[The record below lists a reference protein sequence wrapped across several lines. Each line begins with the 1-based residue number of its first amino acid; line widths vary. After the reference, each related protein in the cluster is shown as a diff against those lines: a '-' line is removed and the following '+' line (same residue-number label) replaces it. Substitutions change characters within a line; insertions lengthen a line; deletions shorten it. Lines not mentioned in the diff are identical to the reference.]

1 MTQISANWTKHLL
14 LIKTKKMKIFITTL
28 AMLFSIIT
36 YAQEIDVEIEDDEEM
51 EVEMEDEMDPSEMY
65 KDLKH
70 PEDIADAVTDGL
82 KDPRE
87 KTEAIFKWVAGNIA
101 YDIKMYDDFKTG
113 ERDKKKGK
121 RIKRSEMEEHNA
133 DKVERALKK
142 KKGICE
148 DYALV
153 FKAICDEANIET
165 KLIKGWIRNDPS
177 KLRST
182 GAKHVWNVVKIDGE
196 WLHCDA
202 TYASGFLNNYDEYV
216 FDYEGESYFFPNPEQ
231 MQYTHF
237 PKDTTYKLTPVAL
250 TKDQFKKRPLVGKGF
265 FTNKI
270 TKLDPNEVAI
280 SVKRGENITIAFE
293 SEEKL
298 TEVTCYRPKTDE
310 YIIVKHVQVGN
321 RNNVIIKTKD
331 FKSGPI
337 HILANKE
344 LIAAYKLAVVK

>member
-1 MTQISANWTKHLL
+1 
-14 LIKTKKMKIFITTL
+14 MKIFITTL

-36 YAQEIDVEIEDDEEM
+36 YAQEIDVDIEEDEDMEEEM
-51 EVEMEDEMDPSEMY
+51 ESPNMY
-65 KDLKH
+65 KDLKN
-70 PEDIADAVTDGL
+70 PEDIADAVTEGL
-82 KDPRE
+82 SDPSE
-87 KTEAIFKWVAGNIA
+87 KAEAIFKWVTGNIA
-101 YDIKMYDDFKTG
+101 YDLKMFEDFTTG

-121 RIKRSEMEEHNA
+121 RIKRSDMEEHNA
-133 DKVERALKK
+133 KKVATALKK

-153 FKAICDEANIET
+153 FKAICDEANLET
-165 KLIKGWIRNDPS
+165 ETVKGWIRNDPS

-182 GAKHVWNVVKIDGE
+182 GTKHIWNVVKVEGE

-202 TYASGFLNNYDEYV
+202 TYASGFVNNYDEFV
-216 FDYEGESYFFPNPEQ
+216 FDYEADSYFFPSKEQ

-237 PKDTTYKLTPVAL
+237 SKDTTYKLTPVAL
-250 TKDQFKKRPLVGKGF
+250 TKDVFKKRPLVGKGF

-280 SVKRGENITIAFE
+280 SVKKGENVTIAFE
-293 SEEKL
+293 SDEKL
-298 TEVTCYRPKTDE
+298 SNVTCYRPKTDE
-310 YIIVKHVQVGN
+310 TFMVKHVQVGN

-337 HILANKE
+337 HILANNE
-344 LIAAYKLAVVK
+344 LIAAYKLTVIK

>member
-1 MTQISANWTKHLL
+1 
-14 LIKTKKMKIFITTL
+14 MKIFITTL

-36 YAQEIDVEIEDDEEM
+36 YAQEIDVEIEEEDEMEEEM
-51 EVEMEDEMDPSEMY
+51 EMEKEEMY
-65 KDLKH
+65 KDLKY

-82 KDPRE
+82 SDPRE
-87 KTEAIFKWVAGNIA
+87 KVEAIFKWVSNNIA
-101 YDIKMYDDFKTG
+101 YDLKMFEDFKTG
-113 ERDKKKGK
+113 ERDKIKGK

-133 DKVERALKK
+133 EKVSKALKK

-153 FKAICDEANIET
+153 FKAICDEANIESD
-165 KLIKGWIRNDPS
+165 IVKGWIRNDPS

-182 GAKHVWNVVKIDGE
+182 GVKHKWNVVKIGDE

-202 TYASGFLNNYDEYV
+202 TYAAGFVNNYDEFV
-216 FDYEGESYFFPNPEQ
+216 FDYEAESYFFPNKEQ

-237 PKDTTYKLTPVAL
+237 SKDTTYKLTPIAM
-250 TKDQFKKRPLVGKGF
+250 TKDAFKKRPMVGKGF

-293 SEEKL
+293 SEEEL
-298 TEVTCYRPKTDE
+298 SGVTCYRPKTDE
-310 YIIVKHVQVGN
+310 TFVVKHVQVGN
-321 RNNVIIKTKD
+321 RNNVIVKTKD
-331 FKSGPI
+331 WKSGPM
-337 HILANKE
+337 HILANNE
-344 LIAAYKLAVVK
+344 LIVAYKLTVIK